1 MKLYFNHP
9 ISILHLAKPNPL
21 IYISLALFLLKETL
35 MRRTKPS
42 GIICLLITAV
52 IWGSSFVAQSIGMQS
67 IDAFT
72 FTGIR
77 TTLGV
82 IFLLPFTLIINK
94 GFDFSRKTLRA
105 GLILGIVFSFAQ
117 NFQQFA
123 FYYSTSGKIA
133 FITAFYMFF
142 VPLFSVIF
150 LRKKI
155 AVLTWASILLGLVG
169 LFLLCIDPSDMTSIN
184 MGDILALIC
193 AVFYAVQIMLIDKF
207 LEDGVN
213 GIQLSF
219 MQFAVAAVLSV
230 IAMFI
235 FEKPILAD
243 IKTAAPSLLYSGIMS
258 CGIAYTLQIVGQK
271 NASPVVASLLMC
283 LESVFAVITASIIL
297 HENMQPR
304 EMAGCLIMF
313 AAIII
318 SQVSETL
325 SAKKQNPESAGS
337 S

>member
-1 MKLYFNHP
+1 
-9 ISILHLAKPNPL
+9 
-21 IYISLALFLLKETL
+21 

-42 GIICLLITAV
+42 GIICLLITAI

-77 TTLGV
+77 TLLGML
-82 IFLLPFTLIINK
+82 FLLPFTFIINK
-94 GFDFSRKTLRA
+94 GFDFSKKALKK
-105 GLILGIVFSFAQ
+105 GLILGIVFSIAQ

-142 VPLFSVIF
+142 VPLFSVLF

-155 AVLTWASILLGLVG
+155 AVLTWLSILMGLVG
-169 LFLLCIDPSDMTSIN
+169 LFFLCINSDEIANIN
-184 MGDILALIC
+184 PGDILALVC
-193 AVFYAVQIMLIDKF
+193 AVFYAVQIMLIDRF
-207 LEDGVN
+207 LEDGTSGV
-213 GIQLSF
+213 QLSF
-219 MQFAVAAVLSV
+219 MQFFVAGIISV

-235 FEKPILAD
+235 FEKPVIAD

-283 LESVFAVITASIIL
+283 LESVFAVITAAIIL
-297 HENMQPR
+297 HENLLPR

-318 SQVSETL
+318 SQVSETV
-325 SAKKQNPESAGS
+325 SAKKQNQESAGS

>member
-1 MKLYFNHP
+1 
-9 ISILHLAKPNPL
+9 
-21 IYISLALFLLKETL
+21 
-35 MRRTKPS
+35 
-42 GIICLLITAV
+42 
-52 IWGSSFVAQSIGMQS
+52 MQS

-77 TTLGV
+77 TFLGV
-82 IFLLPFTLIINK
+82 FFLLPFTLIINK
-94 GFDFSRKTLRA
+94 GLDFSKKALKA

-142 VPLFSVIF
+142 VPLFSVII

-155 AVLTWASILLGLVG
+155 ALLTWIAILLGLAG
-169 LFLLCIDPSDMTSIN
+169 LFLLCINPSDLSSIN
-184 MGDILALIC
+184 LGDVLALIC
-193 AVFYAVQIMLIDKF
+193 AIFYAVQIMLIDKF
-207 LEDGVN
+207 LDEGVN

-219 MQFAVAAVLSV
+219 MQFVVAGTLSV

-235 FEKPILAD
+235 FEHPDLTD

-297 HENMQPR
+297 HENMLPR
-304 EMAGCLIMF
+304 ELAGCLIMF
-313 AAIII
+313 AAIIL
-318 SQVSETL
+318 SQVSETF
-325 SAKKQNPESAGS
+325 SAKNQNREPAVPS
-337 S
+337 

>member
-1 MKLYFNHP
+1 
-9 ISILHLAKPNPL
+9 
-21 IYISLALFLLKETL
+21 
-35 MRRTKPS
+35 MRKTKPQ
-42 GIICLLITAV
+42 GIILLLITAV
-52 IWGSSFVAQSIGMQS
+52 IWGSSCVAQSIGMQS

-77 TTLGV
+77 TALGML
-82 IFLLPFTLIINK
+82 FLLPFTLIINK
-94 GFDFSRKTLRA
+94 GFDFRKETLRK
-105 GLILGIVFSFAQ
+105 GLILGIVFSIAQ

-150 LRKKI
+150 LKKKI
-155 AVLTWASILLGLVG
+155 AVLTWLSILFGLIG
-169 LFLLCIDPSDMTSIN
+169 LFLLCIDPQDLTSIN
-184 MGDILALIC
+184 LGDILALIC

-207 LEDGVN
+207 LEDGTSGV
-213 GIQLSF
+213 QLSF
-219 MQFAVAAVLSV
+219 MQFFVAAIISI

-235 FEKPILAD
+235 FEKPVIAD

-271 NASPVVASLLMC
+271 HASPVVASLLMC
-283 LESVFAVITASIIL
+283 LESVFAVITAAIIL
-297 HENMQPR
+297 HEAMIPR

-313 AAIII
+313 AAIIL
-318 SQVSETL
+318 SQVSESL
-325 SAKKQNPESAGS
+325 SAKKPCQESARS

>member
-1 MKLYFNHP
+1 
-9 ISILHLAKPNPL
+9 
-21 IYISLALFLLKETL
+21 
-35 MRRTKPS
+35 MRRTRPQ
-42 GIICLLITAV
+42 GILLLLITAV

-77 TTLGV
+77 TSLGV
-82 IFLLPFTLIINK
+82 LFLLPFTLIINK
-94 GFDFSRKTLRA
+94 GFDTRKKTLIS
-105 GLILGIVFSFAQ
+105 GLVLGVVFSVAQ

-150 LRKKI
+150 LKKKI
-155 AVLTWASILLGLVG
+155 ALLTWISIIMGLAG
-169 LFLLCIDPSDMTSIN
+169 LFLLCMNPKDLADIN
-184 MGDILALIC
+184 AGDILALIC
-193 AVFYAVQIMLIDKF
+193 AVFYAVQIMLIDKY
-207 LEDGVN
+207 LDDGIN

-219 MQFAVAAVLSV
+219 MQFVTAAVISLL
-230 IAMFI
+230 AMFI
-235 FEKPILAD
+235 FEKPDISN

-271 NASPVVASLLMC
+271 YASPVVASLLMC
-283 LESVFAVITASIIL
+283 LESVFAVIAAAVIL
-297 HENMQPR
+297 HEGMSPR

-313 AAIII
+313 AAIIL
-318 SQVSETL
+318 SQVSETV
-325 SAKKQNPESAGS
+325 SAKKKNQASAGS